1 MNRLAE
7 LDKLEELLK
16 ADGIPYE
23 RLDEDLTG
31 RLSADAMKML
41 QEKGFYCKDFRH
53 TVKIPNTKDK
63 KLSVICQYGSY
74 GYEQGLL
81 EAWTGSG
88 EPDGYMTAEDTMKWI
103 KERWK

>member
-63 KLSVICQYGSY
+63 SFAAAAPRLSRETHLFHLTTTDCLSP
-74 GYEQGLL
+74 
-81 EAWTGSG
+81 EAAQSQTQ
-88 EPDGYMTAEDTMKWI
+88 
-103 KERWK
+103 